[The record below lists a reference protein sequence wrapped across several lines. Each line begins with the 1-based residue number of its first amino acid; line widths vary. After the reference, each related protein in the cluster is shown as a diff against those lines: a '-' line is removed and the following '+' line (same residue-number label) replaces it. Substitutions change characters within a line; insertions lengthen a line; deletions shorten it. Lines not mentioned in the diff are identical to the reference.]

1 MFYPYLSFG
10 TKFVKIHWVWFFFSK
25 ICLSTQGKSGQE
37 TLWDPKARRLYIGDV
52 TSVSHEVRN
61 FNLAAP
67 ALQMSLDRAPPMST
81 PSPGRQWA
89 ASTQWSRPVYLVS
102 HEKHV
107 GTENAPNRSIFI
119 RFELSFFLNWSEFNQ
134 RSIGT
139 SAMLPACLV
148 SKLRT
153 NLCMGPICEIC
164 YIVWVQARLSQFIEE
179 KSPKNYKLSEW
190 AQILWGSSPV
200 SQTKVRQVWK
210 L

>member
-1 MFYPYLSFG
+1 M
-10 TKFVKIHWVWFFFSK
+10 
-25 ICLSTQGKSGQE
+25 
-37 TLWDPKARRLYIGDV
+37 
-52 TSVSHEVRN
+52 
-61 FNLAAP
+61 
-67 ALQMSLDRAPPMST
+67 
-81 PSPGRQWA
+81 
-89 ASTQWSRPVYLVS
+89 YLVS

-190 AQILWGSSPV
+190 VTDTRYRYRYRYWYGSIGIGIGLNLSLV
-200 SQTKVRQVWK
+200 SVWYRYWYDEVHF
-210 L
+210 

>member
-1 MFYPYLSFG
+1 
-10 TKFVKIHWVWFFFSK
+10 
-25 ICLSTQGKSGQE
+25 
-37 TLWDPKARRLYIGDV
+37 
-52 TSVSHEVRN
+52 
-61 FNLAAP
+61 
-67 ALQMSLDRAPPMST
+67 MSLDRAPPMST

-200 SQTKVRQVWK
+200 SQTKVRQVCCGTGSRDVW
-210 L
+210 LTVSLDRPVPFFLTLAGSPVWSPRCNGLSS